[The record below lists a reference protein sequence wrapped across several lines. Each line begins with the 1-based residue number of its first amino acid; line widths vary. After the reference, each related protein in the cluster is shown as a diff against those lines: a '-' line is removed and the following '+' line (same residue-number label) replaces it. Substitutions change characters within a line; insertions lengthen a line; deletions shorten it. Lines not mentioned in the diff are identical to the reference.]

1 MLRQCNLPK
10 KNNNNGT
17 EKVGSYKQH
26 KPYLI
31 CT

>member
-1 MLRQCNLPK
+1 MLWQCNLPK
-10 KNNNNGT
+10 KNNGT